1 MLRVL
6 SGIIDGITSIVGVI
20 QSVVSTLLGFFQM
33 VPAGVALLTSLITSL
48 PAVLIT
54 FATASVAL
62 CVVLFVIGR

>member
-33 VPAGVALLTSLITSL
+33 VPAGVALLTSLIGSL
-48 PAVLIT
+48 PAVLVT